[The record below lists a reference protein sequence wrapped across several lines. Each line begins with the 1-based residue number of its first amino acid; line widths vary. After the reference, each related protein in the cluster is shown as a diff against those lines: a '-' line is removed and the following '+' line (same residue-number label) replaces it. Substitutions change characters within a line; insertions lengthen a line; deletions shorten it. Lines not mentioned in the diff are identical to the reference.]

1 MIPHGW
7 FSAFSHS
14 AIAENRAAI
23 LGLIYSMWTDSLRYS
38 LLLAANGKLS
48 SVNHEHMERFLSD
61 KTYKRLLLASIH
73 PANDGKTMQPA
84 VISAISNYFIR

>member
-1 MIPHGW
+1 MIPHRW
-7 FSAFSHS
+7 FSAFSYS

-23 LGLIYSMWTDSLRYS
+23 LGLIYFMWTDSLRYN

-61 KTYKRLLLASIH
+61 KAYKRVLLASIH
-73 PANDGKTMQPA
+73 PATDGLTMLPM
-84 VISAISNYFIR
+84 VICAISNYFMR